1 MTLHYL
7 PAGTAVDRLSRA
19 ALDAFDR
26 GLTLREARELLLTLA
41 GHPEACDARLNVPI
55 TLLALLYGRNDLQET
70 LLCALRCGYDTDCTL
85 ATAGALLGQ
94 IMGAARM
101 PAHLTAPIG
110 DQLVMGIAYRRP
122 EMTLSALA
130 RDTARVGVCLL
141 GGVNTATTLTGAP
154 ALAPLPEIAERPH
167 LSVRYAGLP
176 CAAPGEA
183 VQVTL
188 NVAGPLP
195 EAGLPLALTAPA
207 GWQVLPGAARVGPLQ
222 REATFT
228 LYAAA
233 DMPAMPMRNLFTA
246 QLGVEPTFT
255 FGVAGAALWQ
265 FLGVYFDPQA
275 QVDSALTISRP
286 WQHHA
291 VDLRREYLPEPEPD
305 VAALYAR
312 WSHMLGRPALV
323 VARERTVELEQVTGL
338 QGEYVAYLART
349 IISPEAR
356 DVLLAIGNTDGFRL
370 YLNGELVHEA
380 DEQPWWSPF
389 NYMIPARLRAGENH
403 LLVKLAK
410 RGETQKWTLGIRLA
424 DKPGHNATDWC
435 VDLADG
441 NPSAR

>member
-1 MTLHYL
+1 M
-7 PAGTAVDRLSRA
+7 A
-19 ALDAFDR
+19 
-26 GLTLREARELLLTLA
+26 LREARELLLTLA

-101 PAHLTAPIG
+101 PTHLTAPIG

-122 EMTLSALA
+122 EMTLTALA
-130 RDTARVGVCLL
+130 RDTARVGVCFA
-141 GGVNTATTLTGAP
+141 GNVNPAAAITGAP
-154 ALAPLPEIAERPH
+154 EVAPLPRPAERPS
-167 LSVRYAGLP
+167 LTVRYAGVP
-176 CAAPGEA
+176 CAAPGET
-183 VQVTL
+183 VRVTL
-188 NVAGPLP
+188 SVSGPLP
-195 EAGLPLALTAPA
+195 ETGLPLALTPPP
-207 GWQVLPGAARVGPLQ
+207 GWQVLPGAVRVGPLQ
-222 REATFT
+222 REAAFA

-246 QLGVEPTFT
+246 QLGSEPAFT

-265 FLGVYFDPQA
+265 FLGVYFDPRA
-275 QVDSALTISRP
+275 EPESALTISRP

-305 VAALYAR
+305 VAALYAH

-338 QGEYVAYLART
+338 QREYVAYLART

-356 DVLLAIGNTDGFRL
+356 DVLLTIGNTDGFRL

-389 NYMIPARLRAGENH
+389 NTTIPARLRAGENR

-410 RGETQKWTLGIRLA
+410 RGETLKWTLGIRVA
-424 DKPGHNATDWC
+424 DNPAHNATDWC
-435 VDLADG
+435 VDLADA
-441 NPSAR
+441 NPLARS